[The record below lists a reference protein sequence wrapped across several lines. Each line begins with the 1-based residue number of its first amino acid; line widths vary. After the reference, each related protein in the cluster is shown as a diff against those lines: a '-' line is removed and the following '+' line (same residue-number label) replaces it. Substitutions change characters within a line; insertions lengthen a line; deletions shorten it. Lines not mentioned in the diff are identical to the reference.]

1 MYLRIKNN
9 EIIYPYSIQQLKLD
23 EYNISFPTNITNE
36 ILQEYGL
43 YVVQITPKP
52 NDYTKNIVEG
62 TPVLENGI
70 YKQNWVISDASQSEI
85 DNRIENKWIEVREQ
99 RTQLL
104 QESDWTQ
111 LSDIPQ
117 NVKDSWTTYRQQLRD
132 ITNQPNP
139 FSIVWPTK
147 P

>member
-23 EYNISFPTNITNE
+23 EYNISFPSNLTNE
-36 ILQEYGL
+36 ILESYGL
-43 YVVQITPKP
+43 YNVVTTPKP
-52 NDYTKNIVEG
+52 NDYTKDIVEG
-62 TPVLENGI
+62 TPILEDGV

-85 DNRIENKWIEVREQ
+85 DNRIENKWIEIREL

-117 NVKDSWTTYRQQLRD
+117 SVKDSWTTYRQQLRD

-139 FSIVWPTK
+139 FSIIWPTK